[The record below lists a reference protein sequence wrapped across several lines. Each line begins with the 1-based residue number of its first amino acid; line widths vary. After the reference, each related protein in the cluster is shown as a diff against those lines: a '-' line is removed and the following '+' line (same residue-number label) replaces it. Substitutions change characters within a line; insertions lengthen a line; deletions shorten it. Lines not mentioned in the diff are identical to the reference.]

1 MHLNSLRPGE
11 GATHS
16 SKRVARG
23 AGSGLGKTCGR
34 GHKGQRSR
42 SGGGTIVGFEGG
54 QMPLQRRL
62 PKYGFSSRKAR
73 FVGEV
78 RLDDLN
84 ALSAEIIDL
93 SVLRAKKLVSSR
105 VRRARVILKG
115 NILKPLVIRGVE
127 LTKGSRAA
135 IEAAGGRVEE

>member
-1 MHLNSLRPGE
+1 
-11 GATHS
+11 
-16 SKRVARG
+16 
-23 AGSGLGKTCGR
+23 
-34 GHKGQRSR
+34 
-42 SGGGTIVGFEGG
+42 
-54 QMPLQRRL
+54 MPLQRRL

-115 NILKPLVIRGVE
+115 SILKPLVIRGVE

>member
-115 NILKPLVIRGVE
+115 SILKPLVIRGVE